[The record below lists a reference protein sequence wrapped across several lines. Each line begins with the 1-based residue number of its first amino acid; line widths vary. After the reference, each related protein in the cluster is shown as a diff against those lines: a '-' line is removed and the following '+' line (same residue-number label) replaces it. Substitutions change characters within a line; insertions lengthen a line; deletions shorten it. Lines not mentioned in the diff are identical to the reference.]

1 MSLTLIVTIGFVMFF
16 GFLWESRQRY
26 ARSRAMLTARMKKLA
41 VVGRAEIGG
50 RPIEHWLRILND
62 CSSQGLIAAESIVFF
77 YKGQELFFA
86 SGTLGCLTPL
96 TNKWGYTTK
105 GLCFVVAV
113 GEAAVTL
120 LSEHGNEFRL
130 ITGSAELAAFS
141 IFRLSAFAA
150 LIGKEMGDRR
160 RERARKPS

>member
-1 MSLTLIVTIGFVMFF
+1 MSFGLVITITFFMSL

-26 ARSRAMLTARMKKLA
+26 ARSRARLTAWMKRMA

-50 RPIEHWLRILND
+50 HPVEHWLTKLNR
-62 CSSQGLIAAESIVFF
+62 SSPQGLVARDSVVFVLSRE
-77 YKGQELFFA
+77 ELFFVN
-86 SGTLGCLTPL
+86 GTLGCLTPSA
-96 TNKWGYTTK
+96 NKWAYKAKET
-105 GLCFVVAV
+105 CFLVGV